1 MFGVIVRILGV
12 KSLARLT
19 RKESA
24 DRTVLRLERMVFL
37 VPDESITTKMA
48 DLNLKDHRTA
58 YKDRSAGL
66 NDEGENLTLG
76 QNWVNSG

>member
-1 MFGVIVRILGV
+1 MSTISIFRILGV
-12 KSLARLT
+12 KSLVRLR

-24 DRTVLRLERMVFL
+24 DWTVLKLDRRGFL
-37 VPDESITTKMA
+37 IPDESITTKMA

-66 NDEGENLTLG
+66 NDEGKILTLG
-76 QNWVNSG
+76 